1 MVRMKDVAKAAR
13 VSVATVSNAL
23 SGNKYVSSELRERIF
38 KTIES
43 MGYKP
48 SKIAR
53 SLKIKRTFIVGLII
67 PDVTN
72 PYFAEIARG
81 VEDVLLGHDYQM
93 FLCNTDGNKRRER
106 AAIDSLISQHVEG
119 IINVAPRSGD
129 KDLAE
134 FVGQLPM
141 VVMDRDMDDVSP
153 YFDSVYTDNYTAS
166 AKLAE
171 HFLRLGHK
179 SFACLA
185 GPDDVP
191 IARRRLQGF
200 IDKLVEERIDG
211 KSTVVL
217 KGTFQFESGYELMK
231 HVLKR
236 TPRPSAVFAA
246 NDLMAWGAV
255 EAAKEK
261 GLKIPDDVAIAGF
274 DNIYF
279 SEFIVPALTTFHQP
293 KFEAGQIAMR
303 RLMEKIEKK
312 NKRLNLEAKRVILE
326 GRLIVRESTQIF

>member
-1 MVRMKDVAKAAR
+1 MIRMKDVAKAAG
-13 VSVATVSNAL
+13 VSVATVSNTL
-23 SGNKYVSSELRERIF
+23 SGKKYVSPELRERVL
-38 KTIES
+38 KTIEN

-53 SLKIKRTFIVGLII
+53 NLKIKRTFVIGLII

-81 VEDVLLGHDYQM
+81 VEDILLKHDYQM

-106 AAIDSLISQHVEG
+106 VVIDSLLSQHVEG
-119 IINVAPRSGD
+119 IINVAPRSTD
-129 KDLAE
+129 RDLVE
-134 FVGQLPM
+134 YVGNTPM
-141 VVMDRDMDDVSP
+141 VVMDRDVNEISP
-153 YFDSVYTDNYTAS
+153 YFDSVYTDNYEAS
-166 AKLAE
+166 SRLAE
-171 HFLRLGHK
+171 HFLRLGHR

-191 IARRRLQGF
+191 IARRRLRGF
-200 IDKLVEERIDG
+200 IDKLEQERVDG
-211 KSTVVL
+211 KNTTVL

-231 HVLKR
+231 HLLRKK
-236 TPRPSAVFAA
+236 PYPSAVFAA

-261 GLKIPDDVAIAGF
+261 GIRIPNDIAIAGF

-279 SEFIVPALTTFHQP
+279 SEFIIPALTTIHQP

-303 RLMEKIEKK
+303 KLMEKIEKK
-312 NKRLNLEAKRVILE
+312 NKKSPLEARSVILE
-326 GRLIVRESTQIF
+326 GRLVIRESTQSF